1 MSKFVALFI
10 SGVAY
15 GAVLS
20 LVAVGFVLLYKATG
34 VVNFAHGELMTL
46 GAYLAYWFIVTLG
59 APTLVGYVLSVLAL
73 FCCGLILERIAYAPL
88 RSRPPIVVVIST
100 LAAALMIQGAL
111 AVWQGSTPKNLPSPL
126 DGRVVDI
133 LGASVSVQRL
143 AVIAVTAVVVG
154 IVLVIFHKTSFGRQ
168 MRAMATDPRTTQ
180 LCGVN
185 VRRISLG
192 VFGLSAALAALAGVL
207 VAPLGS
213 ISIQLGFSTLVS
225 AFAAIVLG
233 GFGSIEGTVVA
244 AVLIGLVEKV
254 VGGYLVPDYSE
265 VLPFIVLFLVIM
277 VRPEGLFATARSRL

>member
-1 MSKFVALFI
+1 VSKFVALFI

-46 GAYLAYWFIVTLG
+46 GAYLAYWFIVSLG
-59 APTLVGYVLSVLAL
+59 APTLVGYVLSVVAL

-143 AVIAVTAVVVG
+143 AVIAVTTVVVG
-154 IVLVIFHKTSFGRQ
+154 IVLVIFHTTSFGRQ

-277 VRPEGLFATARSRL
+277 VRPEGLFTTARSRL